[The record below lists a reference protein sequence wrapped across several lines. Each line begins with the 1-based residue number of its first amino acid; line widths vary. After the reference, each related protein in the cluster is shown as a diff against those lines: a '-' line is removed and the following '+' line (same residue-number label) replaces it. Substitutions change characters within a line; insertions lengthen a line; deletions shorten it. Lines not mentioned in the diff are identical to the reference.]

1 MSSFVETFV
10 ILKVLDMAI
19 DLPVAKEGEAVDID
33 LSEHGECGYV

>member
-19 DLPVAKEGEAVDID
+19 DLPAAKEGEAVGID
-33 LSEHGECGYV
+33 MSEYGECEYV